1 MTLKKLFPISFNHKN
16 GLINMLIGIILY
28 LVIGAIACA
37 LIWLATALTGWIP
50 VLGGVIAWVL
60 GLVSG
65 LVGLW
70 SLVGIIVLV
79 LAFLGL
85 VK

>member
-37 LIWLATALTGWIP
+37 LVWLATLLTGWIP